1 MVPHSEPLKNSP
13 DYIQS
18 LVNTFVNATKDIKNA
33 EKLLDEHIPRHILSD
48 DKLHG
53 LDSALDGDKKKRE
66 AHTRALL
73 RHRECRNRLQVAEF
87 ARENSFEK
95 MLEYFR
101 QVSRGDA
108 HLEIRDMERMRL
120 EILPHC
126 NDKWKEC
133 LDFVFP

>member
-1 MVPHSEPLKNSP
+1 MTPHSEPLKNSP

-18 LVNTFVNATKDIKNA
+18 LVNRFINATQEIKNT
-33 EKLLDEHIPRHILSD
+33 EKLLDEHIPRHILPD
-48 DKLHG
+48 NKLHG
-53 LDSALDGDKKKRE
+53 LDSGLDRDKRKRE

-87 ARENSFEK
+87 ARGDSFEK
-95 MLEYFR
+95 ILKYFR
-101 QVSRGDA
+101 QVSRGNV

-126 NDKWKEC
+126 NDKWKEW
-133 LDFVFP
+133 LDSVLS